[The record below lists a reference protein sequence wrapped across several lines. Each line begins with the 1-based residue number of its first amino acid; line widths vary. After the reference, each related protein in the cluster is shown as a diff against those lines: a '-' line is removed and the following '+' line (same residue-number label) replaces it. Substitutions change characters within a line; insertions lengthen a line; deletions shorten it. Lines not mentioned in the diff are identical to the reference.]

1 MMVNLLVKELR
12 LAAHPN
18 LYIFTLLGVLVIVPN
33 YPYGMVFLF
42 GCLAPF
48 ITYMYGRETNDIFY
62 TALLP
67 VRKRDTVKAKILLL
81 VLAQM
86 TQLAISLPFAL
97 LRVHVLPPEGN
108 VAGIEANVAYYGFG
122 LMIYTVFNVLFVTEF
137 FKTAW
142 KAGKAF
148 LVAIVPATVM
158 TAAMETVVHFPGFA
172 WLDSVAPADLVK
184 QLPILAA
191 GIVVYAAGIRFAFAV
206 AARRFERVDL

>member
-1 MMVNLLVKELR
+1 MFDLLYKELR

-18 LYIFTLLGVLVIVPN
+18 LYMFTLLGVLVIVPA
-33 YPYGMVFLF
+33 YPYGVVFLF

-67 VRKRDTVKAKILLL
+67 VKKRDTVKAKILLL
-81 VLAQM
+81 MAAQM
-86 TQLAISLPFAL
+86 TQIAISLPCAV
-97 LRVHVLPPEGN
+97 LRVHLLPEGN
-108 VAGIEANVAYYGFG
+108 PVGIEANVAYYGFG
-122 LMIYTVFNVLFVTEF
+122 LMIYALFNVLFVTEF
-137 FKTAW
+137 FRTAW

-148 LVAIVPATVM
+148 LIALIPASLM
-158 TAAMETVVHFPGFA
+158 TMAMEVIVHFPGFA
-172 WLDSVAPADLVK
+172 WLDSVAPADLVR

-191 GIVVYAAGIRFAFAV
+191 GIAVYAAGARVAYAV